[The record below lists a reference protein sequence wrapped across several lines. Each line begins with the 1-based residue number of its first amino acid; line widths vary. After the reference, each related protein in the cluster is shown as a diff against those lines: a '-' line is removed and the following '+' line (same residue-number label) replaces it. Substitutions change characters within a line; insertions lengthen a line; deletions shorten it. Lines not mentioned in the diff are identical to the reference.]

1 MILEA
6 KNKNI
11 YSLYSKDC
19 GALKALHRF
28 IVQLRYSKCT
38 GLCSPLNLMV
48 HKTSKPSLTHVSSHY
63 KVFIFVSFLVITFVK
78 TRHKKECIENGI
90 IERLNL

>member
-6 KNKNI
+6 KNKYI
-11 YSLYSKDC
+11 YSLCSKDG

-48 HKTSKPSLTHVSSHY
+48 HKTSKPSLTPVSICY
-63 KVFIFVSFLVITFVK
+63 KVFFLFPFLLI
-78 TRHKKECIENGI
+78 
-90 IERLNL
+90 L